1 MLKPLLIS
9 SIMLGSLLAFG
20 CSPDELPSDSKVAT
34 KESKANSGDSAAAD
48 NNSKSM
54 AGMAKMKFPDSKD
67 MKFKDSVESNVKA
80 PEAIKELV
88 FTTKNGGEIKMADF
102 FGKKNVIL
110 VFTEGFNGMLCPFC
124 KTQTSRLVANYDKF
138 QKRDCEVIVVY
149 PGPEDHLDEFV
160 EAALKT
166 EKEQVDEVPFPIV
179 LDKDFKA
186 TNFFDIH
193 SMHAHP
199 STYLIDKQG
208 KVKFAYVG
216 NDMTADRP
224 SVKALLNRLDN
235 LQ

>member
-1 MLKPLLIS
+1 MCIR
-9 SIMLGSLLAFG
+9 
-20 CSPDELPSDSKVAT
+20 DR
-34 KESKANSGDSAAAD
+34 
-48 NNSKSM
+48 
-54 AGMAKMKFPDSKD
+54 
-67 MKFKDSVESNVKA
+67 FKDSVESNAEA
-80 PEAIKELV
+80 PETINELV
-88 FTTKNGGEIKMADF
+88 FTTKNGGEIKIADF
-102 FGKKNVIL
+102 LGKKNVIL

-199 STYLIDKQG
+199 STFLIDKKGGVQ
-208 KVKFAYVG
+208 FAYVG
-216 NDMTADRP
+216 TDMSADRP
-224 SVKALLNRLDN
+224 SVSAILKKLDE
-235 LQ
+235 LEQ